1 MNTSEQQPSAQQRSK
16 ARLLVVDDENAMCEV
31 LAAYFEHLGLEVK
44 VARTAA
50 AGNAL
55 IQEGRFDLAVLDWKL
70 DGGADGLDL
79 LSLSKQKH
87 PQIPVIIFTGAED
100 NESLLKNA
108 VAGKAEAVVRKTGS
122 LSALATQVFLRL
134 GGFRGN

>member
-1 MNTSEQQPSAQQRSK
+1 MSTSEPSPLPRHRPKS
-16 ARLLVVDDENAMCEV
+16 RLLVVDDENAMCEV

-55 IQEGRFDLAVLDWKL
+55 IDEGKFDLAVLDWKL

-79 LSLSKQKH
+79 LSFSKSKH
-87 PQIPVIIFTGAED
+87 PQKPVIIFTGAED

-134 GGFRGN
+134 GGFRRN